1 MFSSA
6 KHPVLTGTAIL
17 TCAGILSRL
26 IGFFY
31 RIFLSRTIG
40 AQGLGIY
47 QMIFPV
53 YAFCLSGVTAGIQS
67 ALSRCCSAA
76 LSKGNPRKGWVFFL
90 SGSGLSVGLSL
101 IVSFFL
107 YTRAPW
113 ISLHILHEIRCCE
126 LLQLLAFS
134 LPLCSIHTCI
144 HAWYFSTRRTTVP
157 AVSQL
162 LEQFARVG
170 ASYVIYLIFLEQN
183 LAPTPILAVG
193 GMLFGE
199 LAACFFCVVCLAFQ
213 KPSYK
218 GTTDFR
224 VRSCLWEILTLSVP
238 LTLNRMLVNLLQ
250 STEAILIPGKLE
262 ASGLTNAQSLS
273 LYGALTGMA
282 LPFILFPSAI
292 TSALS
297 TMLLP
302 TIAGQQAA
310 GKEDAIIRS
319 TEQTIQYCLW
329 LGFLSGGIFFFFGKE
344 LAQIFYRNQDAGI
357 FLQILAFL
365 CPFLYLTATLTG
377 ILNGLGHTVQCLI
390 QNLAGLG
397 IRILF
402 VMILIPQ
409 YGILGYLWGLLISE
423 LSITCLNL
431 LFLYHLTP
439 FHFDAVCYI
448 IKPARALLVS
458 LGCSLLAENLLSR
471 LSIGVPLL
479 QLFLSLLIMGVI
491 YLLFFPEEWKK
502 YTKKK

>member
-17 TCAGILSRL
+17 TCAGTLSRL

-53 YAFCLSGVTAGIQS
+53 YAFCLSGVT
-67 ALSRCCSAA
+67 A

-183 LAPTPILAVG
+183 LAPTPILAV
-193 GMLFGE
+193 
-199 LAACFFCVVCLAFQ
+199 ACF
-213 KPSYK
+213 SENW
-218 GTTDFR
+218 R
-224 VRSCLWEILTLSVP
+224 H
-238 LTLNRMLVNLLQ
+238 
-250 STEAILIPGKLE
+250 
-262 ASGLTNAQSLS
+262 AS
-273 LYGALTGMA
+273 
-282 LPFILFPSAI
+282 
-292 TSALS
+292 SALS
-297 TMLLP
+297 VSLSRNLPIKALP
-302 TIAGQQAA
+302 TFASVPAS
-310 GKEDAIIRS
+310 GKSLPYPSRS
-319 TEQTIQYCLW
+319 
-329 LGFLSGGIFFFFGKE
+329 
-344 LAQIFYRNQDAGI
+344 
-357 FLQILAFL
+357 
-365 CPFLYLTATLTG
+365 P
-377 ILNGLGHTVQCLI
+377 
-390 QNLAGLG
+390 
-397 IRILF
+397 
-402 VMILIPQ
+402 
-409 YGILGYLWGLLISE
+409 
-423 LSITCLNL
+423 
-431 LFLYHLTP
+431 
-439 FHFDAVCYI
+439 
-448 IKPARALLVS
+448 
-458 LGCSLLAENLLSR
+458 
-471 LSIGVPLL
+471 
-479 QLFLSLLIMGVI
+479 
-491 YLLFFPEEWKK
+491 
-502 YTKKK
+502 